1 MPQQLVHPL
10 YSDDPPKGVTI
21 DEWQQVRIVLG
32 RVVSVI
38 GDAGPYFMV
47 EWGNLKD
54 KEPVCHAVMALL
66 NLGKSPRAAEDLL
79 TDGGYLGHTQPVQE
93 LYIRARNFMVQCA
106 VVDSLPNVSQTGN
119 AIIDEA
125 QDRLGIAFSV
135 R

>member
-1 MPQQLVHPL
+1 MVHPL

-54 KEPVCHAVMALL
+54 KEPVCHAVMSLL
-66 NLGKSPRAAEDLL
+66 NLGKSLRAVEDLL
-79 TDGGYLGHTQPVQE
+79 TDGGYPGCAQPVQE
-93 LYIRARNFMVQCA
+93 LYIRAHNFISQCA
-106 VVDSLPNVSQTGN
+106 VADSPSNVSRTGN
-119 AIIDEA
+119 AIIDKA
-125 QDRLGIAFSV
+125 QNSLEIAFSV